1 MKKRFLRTLLVLSLV
16 CCLTLSAHGEIYYG
30 SDGWQVVFSAAG
42 RMNSN
47 FTSADLADAIAGMQ
61 PGDTTVFSLDLTNQ
75 NETAVDWYM
84 TNEVLY
90 SLEDRSANAA
100 TAGGAYTYY
109 LTYTNAA
116 GEETVLFSS
125 DTVGGE
131 GVTAAGE
138 GLHEATSALEDY
150 FYLDTMTTGQRG
162 TIRLEIALDGETQ
175 GNDYQDT
182 LADLQMNFAVE
193 LESPG
198 SPIRS
203 LFPPGNDPPV
213 MQVVKTGDETNLLPY
228 LIAMGVSGVLLLVL
242 AIYSLKQRKKE
253 QGGGA

>member
-1 MKKRFLRTLLVLSLV
+1 MKKHLLQTLLVLSLV
-16 CCLTLSAHGEIYYG
+16 CCLAVTASAEVYYG
-30 SDGWQVVFSAAG
+30 GADWQVAFTAAG
-42 RMNSN
+42 RMDSN
-47 FTSADLADAIAGMQ
+47 FGNADLADAIAGMQ
-61 PGDTTVFSLDLTNQ
+61 PGDTTIFTIDLTNQ
-75 NETAVDWYM
+75 NAAAVDWYM

-109 LTYTNAA
+109 LTYTNPA

-131 GVTAAGE
+131 GVSQAGE

-150 FYLDTMTTGQRG
+150 FYLDTMYSGQHS

-182 LADLQMNFAVE
+182 LADLRMNFAVE
-193 LESPG
+193 LESTG

-203 LFPPGNDPPV
+203 LLTPGNTTPTL
-213 MQVVKTGDETNLLPY
+213 QVVKTGDESDLAPY
-228 LIAMGVSGVLLLVL
+228 LIAMGVSGILLLVL
-242 AIYSLKQRKKE
+242 AIYSLKKRKTE
-253 QGGGA
+253 QGGGT

>member
-1 MKKRFLRTLLVLSLV
+1 MKKRIVWTLVLLGLLSCLV
-16 CCLTLSAHGEIYYG
+16 LPVHGEVYYG
-30 SDGWQVVFSAAG
+30 GNGWQVAFTAGG
-42 RMNSN
+42 RMDSN
-47 FTSADLADAIAGMQ
+47 FGNADLADAIAGMQ
-61 PGDTTVFSLDLTNQ
+61 PGDTTIFTIDLTNQ
-75 NETAVDWYM
+75 NAAAVDWYM

-100 TAGGAYTYY
+100 TSGGAYTYY
-109 LTYTNAA
+109 LTYTDAA
-116 GEETVLFSS
+116 GTENVLFSS

-131 GVTAAGE
+131 GVSAAGE

-150 FYLDTMTTGQRG
+150 FYLDTMTAGQQG
-162 TIRLEIALDGETQ
+162 TIRLEIELDGETQ

-182 LADLQMNFAVE
+182 LADLRMNFAVE
-193 LESPG
+193 LESTTPFRNT
-198 SPIRS
+198 PI
-203 LFPPGNDPPV
+203 
-213 MQVVKTGDETNLLPY
+213 MQVVKTGDETNLVPY